1 MMIGVALAAQTD
13 VAGWRSAARRLRL
26 GGVGPDQVRW
36 SVADNGDLLGAE
48 PIPEPACGSFT
59 APAAM
64 LDLAANALLHRSE
77 GRFDL
82 MYRILWRLKD
92 EPDLLKIVTDDDV
105 AQALRLQK
113 AVWQA
118 EHKMHA
124 FVRFRRVDDPPTDA
138 TETYAAWFEPAHYVL
153 EKACPF
159 FVRRMANLRFSI
171 LTPYASAVWDGQ
183 ALRIGEGA
191 DRSQVPAEDAREED
205 WKAYFTSV
213 FNPARLNPKVMIQ
226 HMAKHYWRN
235 LPEAETIPGLI
246 EHAASR
252 AAAMVATPPTAPS
265 ERARKTLAQRQ
276 PVTVADTDAQPE
288 TLAAIAEAVQA
299 CRRCDLW
306 RDATQGVPGEGPATA
321 SLMFVGEQPGDLE
334 DLRGRPFVGPAGEMF
349 DRALAEAG
357 IDREDCYVTNAVK
370 HFKHELRG
378 KRRLHKTPNGGEAK
392 ACRWWLEQERR
403 LVKPRLIV
411 ALGATAAA
419 SVFGRPVAV
428 MKTRGQATALPDG
441 GEAMVT
447 VHPSFLLRLPDEAAR
462 KAGFRDFV
470 TDLATAK
477 AHCGRSSTVHANGA
491 IEPGAVSLR

>member
-1 MMIGVALAAQTD
+1 MIGVPLASQTD
-13 VAGWRSAARRLRL
+13 VAGWRAAARRLRMA
-26 GGVGPDQVRW
+26 GVAPESVRW
-36 SVADNGDLLGAE
+36 SVGDDDGLLGAD
-48 PIPEPACGSFT
+48 PLPEASCAPFT
-59 APAAM
+59 APAA
-64 LDLAANALLHRSE
+64 LLGLAASALLHRSP

-105 AQALRLQK
+105 SQALKLQK

-124 FVRFRRVDDPPTDA
+124 FVRFRRVDDPPSDE

-171 LTPYASAVWDGQ
+171 LTPYASAVWEG
-183 ALRIGEGA
+183 ASLRIGEGA
-191 DRSQVPAEDAREED
+191 DRSQVPSEDAREDD
-205 WKAYFTSV
+205 WKAYFASV
-213 FNPARLNPKVMIQ
+213 FNPARLNPKVMVQ

-246 EHAASR
+246 EGAASR
-252 AAAMVATPPTAPS
+252 AAAMVATPPTPPS
-265 ERARKTLAQRQ
+265 QRARKTIAQREHE
-276 PVTVADTDAQPE
+276 PALAHDTPPESLKAITDA
-288 TLAAIAEAVQA
+288 VQT

-349 DRALAEAG
+349 ARALAEAG
-357 IDREDCYVTNAVK
+357 VDREDCYVTNAVK

-378 KRRLHKTPNGGEAK
+378 KRRLHKTPNTGEVK
-392 ACRWWLEQERR
+392 ACRWWLDQERR

-419 SVFGRPVAV
+419 AVFGRPMAV
-428 MKTRGQATALPDG
+428 LKNRGQALSLPDG
-441 GEAMVT
+441 GQALVT
-447 VHPSFLLRLPDEAAR
+447 LHPAYLLRLPDEAAR
-462 KAGFRDFV
+462 RAAFNDFV
-470 TDLATAK
+470 NDLAAAK
-477 AHCGRSSTVHANGA
+477 TLCERSSSVHA
-491 IEPGAVSLR
+491 